1 MNQKLLSVAKG
12 ETPADLVIRN
22 GKAVN
27 VYSGEIYDGGVAICG
42 DTIAAVGDVEYCIGE
57 GTRVVDAEGKYLTPG
72 FLDGHIHPESS
83 SLAIRPFAE
92 AVLAHGTTGIMT
104 DLHEVGVVSGLE
116 GIEAIL
122 KEAEATD
129 LKIYFVVPSHVPFS
143 PNLETSG
150 GRFNPEIIRKAL
162 KRPDAVGLSECVG
175 PYITAGFPDLLESF
189 DTTLSMPGKT
199 LQGHLP
205 DMYGPAMSAC
215 VAAGVST
222 DHESF
227 CEKDVFERLR
237 NGCHLMMRE
246 GSAARN
252 MPVLLKTVMEN
263 HLDTA
268 MVSIVTD
275 DLHTVDLQER
285 GHLDD
290 SLRTALGMGLDFVKA
305 IQMVTVNCARAF
317 NLDREIG
324 GLAPGRRADI
334 NITTGPEDFRVL
346 TTFAGG
352 RQITDNGKLLVHY
365 ETAAHEPCVLNTMH
379 LKNPITADSFKIH
392 APAGA
397 KKVKALVMDTLPYM
411 PFTNRRDVELPVVDG
426 VVQCDVEQDVL
437 YIAQVERHG
446 KNGNVGKAF
455 MGGFHIRGG
464 AMASSVGHDN
474 HNIIV
479 MGDSFED
486 MALAV
491 NRCVELG
498 GGQVIV
504 RDGKVAAEVAYP
516 ICGLLSDLPLEE
528 LAEKK
533 KELNRVA
540 HEMGTEIAIPFM
552 FLSFIC
558 LAAIP
563 AYAITDCGFIDVVQQ
578 KVIDPILEVVE

>member
-1 MNQKLLSVAKG
+1 MMNKELLAVAKG
-12 ETPADLVIRN
+12 TKPADLVIQN
-22 GKAVN
+22 GKIVN
-27 VYSGEIYDGGVAICG
+27 VYSGEIYEGGVAVCG
-42 DTIAAVGDVEYCIGE
+42 DKIAAVGDVAYCIGE
-57 GTRVVDAEGKYLTPG
+57 RTKVIDAGGNYLTPG
-72 FLDGHIHPESS
+72 FLDGHILPESS

-116 GIEAIL
+116 GIESIL

-162 KRPDAVGLSECVG
+162 QRPDAVGLSECVG
-175 PYITAGFPDLLESF
+175 PYILAEFPDLLETF
-189 DTTLSMPGKT
+189 DDTLAIPGMT

-227 CEKDVFERLR
+227 CDKDVFERLR

-252 MPVLLKTVMEN
+252 MPALLKTVMEHN
-263 HLDTA
+263 LDTS

-275 DLHTVDLQER
+275 DLHAVDLQTR

-317 NLDREIG
+317 NLEREIG

-334 NITTGPEDFRVL
+334 NITTGPENFRVL
-346 TTFAGG
+346 STFAGG
-352 RQITDNGKLLVHY
+352 RRITEDGKLLVHY
-365 ETAAHEPCVLNTMH
+365 ETAVHEPCVLNTMH
-379 LKNPITADSFKIH
+379 LKNPIAADSFKLH
-392 APAGA
+392 APEGA
-397 KKVKALVMDTLPYM
+397 KKVKAIVMDTLPYI
-411 PFTNRRDVELPVVDG
+411 PFTNRREVELNVVDG

-446 KNGNVGKAF
+446 KNGNIGKAF

-464 AMASSVGHDN
+464 E
-474 HNIIV
+474 I
-479 MGDSFED
+479 
-486 MALAV
+486 
-491 NRCVELG
+491 
-498 GGQVIV
+498 
-504 RDGKVAAEVAYP
+504 AAEVAYP
-516 ICGLLSDLPLEE
+516 ICGLLSDLPLDA

-540 HEMGTEIAIPFM
+540 HEMGTETPIPFM

-563 AYAITDCGFIDVVQQ
+563 AYAITDCGFIDVMTQS
-578 KVIDPILEVVE
+578 VIEPILGVVE